1 MQGPHPDDGAAQA
14 AAVAAAQQAAQQAA
28 HQAAAVQAV
37 QHAQAQAAQAA
48 QAQAHAVQA
57 AAHAAAQAAN
67 AARNAASQ
75 SFVRALKLD
84 KYGGDRDPTHWLY
97 TMSQFFDATGM
108 EANGRVPHA
117 ALLLTGTAQTWW
129 RAHETAVRQNTAQ
142 PIRTWDAFCTAMAEQ
157 FRPTNVL
164 EIARHRLRFL
174 RQTNDV
180 RSYVGAFRSTCLDIP
195 NLSESE
201 MLDKFITGL
210 KPVILREI
218 KLRKPIGFEATV
230 ALAEELDQLER
241 TLRATAGRP
250 AGGFSNNRPFGRYA
264 GVPTSGAMPMELGA
278 LRIGP
283 GRPMNRAGG
292 NRRPQLDPAKQQE
305 LRAAGA
311 CFFCHQPGHMARD
324 CPKKRQGQ
332 GNGMRASQ
340 RR

>member
-1 MQGPHPDDGAAQA
+1 MQGPHPDDGAAQI

-37 QHAQAQAAQAA
+37 QHAQAQAAHAA

-108 EANGRVPHA
+108 EAGGRVPHA

-157 FRPTNVL
+157 FRV
-164 EIARHRLRFL
+164 
-174 RQTNDV
+174 
-180 RSYVGAFRSTCLDIP
+180 
-195 NLSESE
+195 
-201 MLDKFITGL
+201 L
-210 KPVILREI
+210 KP
-218 KLRKPIGFEATV
+218 GGV
-230 ALAEELDQLER
+230 ALAFVPDLEGILATDDRVYTSIMGDDISGLDMIYGKASYVASNR
-241 TLRATAGRP
+241 YMAHHCGFTSKTL
-250 AGGFSNNRPFGRYA
+250 A
-264 GVPTSGAMPMELGA
+264 GVFTDAGFERVTTQRMGATVFC
-278 LRIGP
+278 
-283 GRPMNRAGG
+283 GG
-292 NRRPQLDPAKQQE
+292 IK
-305 LRAAGA
+305 
-311 CFFCHQPGHMARD
+311 
-324 CPKKRQGQ
+324 PK
-332 GNGMRASQ
+332 N
-340 RR
+340 